1 MQKEGREE
9 RKKEGGQKGAEVRTF
24 QIHVQKSPNKRQYS
38 YV

>member
-1 MQKEGREE
+1 MQKEERKA
-9 RKKEGGQKGAEVRTF
+9 RKKEGGQKGAEVHTF